1 MKKGTGPKALTGS
14 RDAKR
19 MAAVLLQVLSGECG
33 PQEGGAALG
42 ISLSRYYV
50 LETRALQGMITA
62 LEPLPK
68 GRQRR
73 VEDLLAQAER
83 DKKRLEQELAR
94 SQALLRASHRSIG
107 LASKKAPRRGKV
119 GATGQRKRRHRIVR
133 ARKAIASLQADA
145 GAGSSAEPTS

>member
-1 MKKGTGPKALTGS
+1 MKGTGPKTLTGS

-19 MAAVLLQVLSGECG
+19 LATVLLQVLSGECG
-33 PQEGGAALG
+33 PQEGSAALG

-50 LETRALQGMITA
+50 LETRALQGMIAA

-73 VEDLLAQAER
+73 VEDQLAQAER

-107 LASKKAPRRGKV
+107 LASTRRPRRGKV
-119 GATGQRKRRHRIVR
+119 SPTGKRKRRSRIVR
-133 ARKAIASLQADA
+133 AKKAIASLQAEVSPA
-145 GAGSSAEPTS
+145 STESTS